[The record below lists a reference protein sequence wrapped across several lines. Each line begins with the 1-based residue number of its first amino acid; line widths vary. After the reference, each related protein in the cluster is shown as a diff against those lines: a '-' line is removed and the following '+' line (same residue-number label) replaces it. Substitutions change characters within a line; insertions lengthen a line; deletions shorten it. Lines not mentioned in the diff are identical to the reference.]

1 VQNNKNDRRMHNSEV
16 EFNNLEVQKEKVF
29 GTQPDLKL
37 VSPCK
42 LGDGV
47 IACPDEQKELLMDK
61 FESATPKTTFF
72 IPASGSGSRMFQF
85 LFDFLEGPND
95 ENTSQVERFLNHIED
110 FAFFH
115 KLPLDIRKK
124 IKSQDINLDEFVRY
138 LLTDIGMGFGDLPKG
153 LIPFH
158 KQGPFVLNP
167 YQEQMLQGLSV
178 QEENTAFHYTIKEQF
193 EDKIKDGILGLKEF
207 IGQDI
212 DLSFSYQDPAT
223 DAIAFDGDKN
233 PVVLNT
239 GDILTRPSGHG
250 ALLDNLNAI
259 DSDVIFIKN
268 IDNIQHYEKSNEM
281 NETWKF
287 LGGMAIWFQEKIA
300 KLIKSPSLDELVK
313 LNNTFQFIAPS
324 EIEKITLEEIPSI
337 LNRPFRV
344 CGMVRNE
351 GQAGGGPFWVE
362 EEGKISKQIVE
373 KSQIKMQ
380 GQQYRLM
387 VQSTHFNPVV
397 IAAVTKDSQGKKFDL
412 QNFSDE
418 SKYFV
423 VKKKYKGKDIF
434 FSELPGL
441 WNGSMANWNTIFVE
455 IPSGSFS
462 PVKTVLD
469 LLGNSHKTN

>member
-1 VQNNKNDRRMHNSEV
+1 MYNSSV
-16 EFNNLEVQKEKVF
+16 EITNVETQREKVF
-29 GTQPDLKL
+29 GVQPDLKL

-47 IACPDEQKELLMDK
+47 IAFPEEQKELLMDK
-61 FESATPKTTFF
+61 FEASTPKSTFF

-85 LFDFLEGPND
+85 LFDFLENTND
-95 ENTSQVERFLNHIED
+95 ENTSQIERFLNHIED

-115 KLPLDIRKK
+115 KLPLEIRKK
-124 IKSQDINLDEFVRY
+124 IKSQDIILDDFVRY

-158 KQGPFVLNP
+158 KNGPFVLNP

-178 QEENTAFHYTIKEQF
+178 QEENIAFHYTIKEKF
-193 EDKIKDGILGLKEF
+193 ESKIQDGILGLKEF
-207 IGQDI
+207 IGQEI
-212 DLSFSYQDPAT
+212 DLSFSYQNPET
-223 DAIAFDGDKN
+223 DAIAFDSEQN
-233 PVVLNT
+233 PLIIDS
-239 GDILTRPSGHG
+239 GEMLTRPSGHG
-250 ALLDNLNAI
+250 ALLENLNAI
-259 DSDVIFIKN
+259 ESDVIFIKN
-268 IDNIQHYEKSNEM
+268 IDNIQHYDKSIEM
-281 NETWKF
+281 NETWKY
-287 LGGMAIWFQEKIA
+287 LGGMAIWFQEKIT
-300 KLIKSPSLDELVK
+300 KLMKSPSMEELTK
-313 LNNTFQFIAPS
+313 LNSTFQFISLS
-324 EIEKITLEEIPSI
+324 EMENMEEQDIPKL
-337 LNRPFRV
+337 LNRPFRI

-362 EEGKISKQIVE
+362 ENGCVTKQIVE

-387 VQSTHFNPVV
+387 VQSTYFNPVV
-397 IAAVTKDSQGKKFDL
+397 IAAVTKDVYGKKFDL
-412 QNFSDE
+412 TEFSDP

-441 WNGSMANWNTIFVE
+441 WNGSMAFWNTIFVE
-455 IPSGSFS
+455 IPSAAFS

-469 LLGNSHKTN
+469 LLGNEHKSILK

>member
-1 VQNNKNDRRMHNSEV
+1 MHNSATEIT
-16 EFNNLEVQKEKVF
+16 NIDSQREKVF
-29 GTQPDLKL
+29 GNQPDLKL

-42 LGDGV
+42 IGDGV
-47 IACPDEQKELLMDK
+47 ITFPEDQKELLMDK
-61 FESATPKTTFF
+61 FEAATPKSTFF

-95 ENTSQVERFLNHIED
+95 ENTSQVERFLNYIED

-124 IKSQDINLDEFVRY
+124 IKSQDVNLDEFVRF

-158 KQGPFVLNP
+158 KNGPFVLNP

-193 EDKIKDGILGLKEF
+193 ESKIQEGILGLKEF
-207 IGQDI
+207 IGQEI
-212 DLSFSYQDPAT
+212 DLSFSYQNPT
-223 DAIAFDGDKN
+223 SDAIAFDGEQN
-233 PVVLNT
+233 PLFLET

-250 ALLDNLNAI
+250 ALLENLNAI
-259 DSDVIFIKN
+259 HSDVIFIKN

-300 KLIKSPSLDELVK
+300 KIIKSPSIEELIK
-313 LNNTFQFIAPS
+313 LNTTFQFIAPKEMES
-324 EIEKITLEEIPSI
+324 VNVEDIPAI

-362 EEGKISKQIVE
+362 ENGAISKQIVE

-397 IAAVTKDSQGKKFDL
+397 IAAVTKDVFGKKFDL
-412 QNFSDE
+412 NQFSDP

-423 VKKKYKGKDIF
+423 VKKKYKGKDIY

-441 WNGSMANWNTIFVE
+441 WNGSMAHWNTIFVE

-469 LLGNSHKTN
+469 LLGGAHRSI